1 MGGNERMEIKKVSIK
16 KQVGV
21 FALCLACAVVLGV
34 FVSSGQDT
42 PPPLEGQNFT
52 EILEELETSPRGR
65 ISVID
70 GEVVFQKEG
79 FFSFKGVAKDG
90 SYMYAEHSPSGSY
103 ETRIRPGDYATV
115 IYESLP
121 SRAEE
126 LAQPGEHLHDQY
138 ITADESE

>member
-1 MGGNERMEIKKVSIK
+1 MEIKKVSIK
-16 KQVGV
+16 KQIGV

-79 FFSFKGVAKDG
+79 FFRYDGIDKHGVEVYQETRREG
-90 SYMYAEHSPSGSY
+90 SYAL
-103 ETRIRPGDYATV
+103 RIRPGQYATI

-121 SRAEE
+121 TRAEE
-126 LAQPGEHLHDQY
+126 QSHAGQRLHEQY